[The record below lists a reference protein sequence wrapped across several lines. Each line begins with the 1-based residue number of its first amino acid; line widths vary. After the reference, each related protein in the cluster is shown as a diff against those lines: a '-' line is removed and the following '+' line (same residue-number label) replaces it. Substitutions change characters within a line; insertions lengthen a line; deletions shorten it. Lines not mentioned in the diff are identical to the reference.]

1 MLAGTGLLVGVSA
14 PAARSGR
21 PHTAARRRRPLP
33 GPSDPA
39 VITLERTGCHGQCAE
54 YKLSFYDDGEVVYE
68 GKANVSKAGRWHA
81 TVTKDILSDLLTE
94 FQRTSYGALSDKY
107 PAGLTETSIATTS
120 LRTGDKVKTVTHE
133 VGSPFPPASLI
144 ASKTGSTPACNRWI
158 GRGNTRRRAGGEGKG
173 PVATHRSRPSKTS
186 ARPCRLAR
194 SPLSDL
200 D

>member
-1 MLAGTGLLVGVSA
+1 MASRRRSAVSSAISSVLGRLVTAGMLAGTGLLVGVSA
-14 PAARSGR
+14 PRCAFGQAAHRS
-21 PHTAARRRRPLP
+21 PPQAA
-33 GPSDPA
+33 PA
-39 VITLERTGCHGQCAE
+39 PAPATPPVITLERTGCHGQCAE

-144 ASKTGSTPACNRWI
+144 ALEDRIDASVQSVDW
-158 GRGNTRRRAGGEGKG
+158 TR
-173 PVATHRSRPSKTS
+173 
-186 ARPCRLAR
+186 
-194 SPLSDL
+194 
-200 D
+200 

>member
-1 MLAGTGLLVGVSA
+1 MASRALRRVITGGMLAGTCVLMGTVASQNALGQAAHRSRPQAA
-14 PAARSGR
+14 PA
-21 PHTAARRRRPLP
+21 
-33 GPSDPA
+33 PA
-39 VITLERTGCHGQCAE
+39 PATPPVITLERTGCHGQCAE

-120 LRTGDKVKTVTHE
+120 LRTGDKIKTVTHE

-144 ASKTGSTPACNRWI
+144 ALEDRIDASVQSVDW
-158 GRGNTRRRAGGEGKG
+158 TR
-173 PVATHRSRPSKTS
+173 
-186 ARPCRLAR
+186 
-194 SPLSDL
+194 
-200 D
+200 